1 MTLYRPDGIV
11 CIMRNSGDKTKARIL
26 DAANKVLM
34 EKGVEGFTLEM
45 VALEAGVSK
54 GGLLYHYPSKKQLI
68 QGMIE
73 RMIAKVDAALE
84 EELIKSNGDYLSAYI
99 HASFRTTTEP
109 EKLSYALFAAIA
121 NEPDL
126 IEPLR
131 SRFYKIQDRLSS
143 VADVQPEIATL
154 IRLSLDGLWLSD
166 LHGFSPPSVEMRL
179 KMKDALLE
187 IYKNNKSLS

>member
-1 MTLYRPDGIV
+1 
-11 CIMRNSGDKTKARIL
+11 MRNTGENTKTRIL
-26 DAANKVLM
+26 NAANKVLM
-34 EKGVEGFTLEM
+34 EKGSEAFTLEM
-45 VALEAGVSK
+45 VALEAAVSK

-73 RMIAKVDAALE
+73 RMIACVDAALE
-84 EELIKSNGDYLSAYI
+84 EELIKNNGDYLAAYI

-121 NEPDL
+121 NEIDL

-131 SRFYKIQDRLSS
+131 SRFYKIQDKLSS
-143 VADVQPEIATL
+143 LADVRPEVATL

-166 LHGFSPPSVEMRL
+166 LHGFSPPSGEMRL
-179 KMKDALLE
+179 KMKETLLE
-187 IYKNNKSLS
+187 IYKNNKTSS

>member
-1 MTLYRPDGIV
+1 
-11 CIMRNSGDKTKARIL
+11 
-26 DAANKVLM
+26 M
-34 EKGVEGFTLEM
+34 EKGAEAFTLEL
-45 VALEAGVSK
+45 VALEAAVSK

-73 RMIAKVDAALE
+73 QSIAKVDAALE
-84 EELIKSNGDYLSAYI
+84 EELIKSKGDYMSAYI
-99 HASFRTTTEP
+99 HASFRTTIEP

-121 NEPDL
+121 NDPEL

-131 SRFYKIQDRLSS
+131 SRFYKIQDTISTIPNLS
-143 VADVQPEIATL
+143 PEIATL

-166 LHGFSPPSVEMRL
+166 LHGFSPPLGEMRL

-187 IYKNNKSLS
+187 IYEKNKMSR